1 MVGVYKLTS
10 TLACLFSAVSGEFV
24 LRSSFHDSTRGV
36 NEVNTC
42 KTAMSTL
49 KFNFTPLGTNKD
61 AKAYDAICNY
71 PPAIG
76 SIMICTTVL
85 NGRHDEQF
93 IEVIAKRLETVC
105 DKYSTESHS
114 WDFYYNQYYNATSG
128 NNYIPYNEI
137 KNTSLPIYQA
147 TTPKLTQTNFD
158 KYSYLKHYYEQLDV
172 DLYFAVGIVGYFAL
186 LILIGAIHNFAR
198 RTNIAKSINNSKFS
212 KLCQS
217 YIVFP
222 ALFPNGKFAEAYS
235 WKFISALAP
244 NRIQFLV
251 DFFLCMLQLAFYC
264 VKYPT
269 ETHRNHLK
277 LVGHRSGI
285 LSFGKIPLLVLF
297 SGRNN
302 FLLWLTG
309 WSYSTFLHFHKILS
323 LWMFFDAM
331 LHSIVWTICE
341 LGQYVA
347 MMQDTYFACGVAAT
361 VLGGVIIGQSLYPF
375 RKLSYE
381 VFLVLHV
388 ILAIAFI
395 IMCWYH
401 CNILGWMEWLIA
413 ACCVWFFD
421 RLVRVIRMAGF
432 GFRQA
437 SLTVVGDNLF
447 KIEVEKPS
455 WVSHTPGHYYYIYFA
470 GWNFWQ
476 NHPFTTVQ
484 EGNKLCTYVRVK
496 TGMTKRIFNT
506 LSQNGG
512 KMQWKVCYEG
522 PYGGDCA
529 QKFKK
534 YDDSLLIAG
543 GSGVPGVLDSA
554 TRVNTGK
561 MVWVVQTLAS
571 VNAYRP
577 LLENIHTDL
586 DIFVTRESG
595 TDRECSLDG
604 LFDNSDLDDDSSSK
618 DSSKELED
626 EKVVAFKTN
635 TVAVTIKYG
644 RPDIQQMVT
653 EYVTNSP
660 SPNVGILACGPPQL
674 MDSLRHVISKNVT
687 TWDKSIDFFDEF
699 QTW

>member
-1 MVGVYKLTS
+1 MVHIINLITVAFFAYSANAEFELHSSFREAGKGFPELYTCEDGVSSFTYDYKLPSQPTS
-10 TLACLFSAVSGEFV
+10 SQRYYDV
-24 LRSSFHDSTRGV
+24 LCG
-36 NEVNTC
+36 
-42 KTAMSTL
+42 
-49 KFNFTPLGTNKD
+49 
-61 AKAYDAICNY
+61 Y
-71 PPAIG
+71 PPATG
-76 SIMICTTVL
+76 SIMLCSVYLKNSSNTDQFVTVL
-85 NGRHDEQF
+85 SKELSK
-93 IEVIAKRLETVC
+93 IC
-105 DKYSTESHS
+105 SKYSSYHYSSE
-114 WDFYYNQYYNATSG
+114 FYENQYLNATQ
-128 NNYIPYNEI
+128 YYLPLNEI
-137 KNTSLPIYQA
+137 NNISLPLYYPTIPN
-147 TTPKLTQTNFD
+147 PKTFTYYD
-158 KYSYLKHYYEQLDV
+158 YYYSYFWNIDSGTW
-172 DLYFAVGIVGYFAL
+172 FSAGIIGYFAL
-186 LILIGAIHNFAR
+186 LILIASIYNFSR
-198 RTNIAKSINNSKFS
+198 EIPLAKKLNNSKFL
-212 KLCQS
+212 KLCQA
-217 YIVFP
+217 YVIFP
-222 ALFPNGKFAEAYS
+222 TLFPKGKFSEAYS
-235 WKFISALAP
+235 WKFFSILIP
-244 NRIQFLV
+244 NRIQFITDL
-251 DFFLCMLQLAFYC
+251 FLFVLQVGFYSADY
-264 VKYPT
+264 KYDDKT
-269 ETHRNHLK
+269 YKVRFIADRT
-277 LVGHRSGI
+277 GI
-285 LSFGKIPLLVLF
+285 MAFGKIPLLILF
-297 SGRNN
+297 AGRNN

-309 WSYSTFLHFHKILS
+309 WSYATFLHFHKMLAY
-323 LWMFFDAM
+323 WMFLDAII
-331 LHSIVWTICE
+331 HSVAYTIYV
-341 LGQYVA
+341 LGYYVE
-347 MMQDTYFACGVAAT
+347 DLKETYFACGVAAT

-577 LLENIHTDL
+577 LLENIHADL

-595 TDRECSLDG
+595 TDRECSLG
-604 LFDNSDLDDDSSSK
+604 SLLDNNDLDDNSSSK

-635 TVAVTIKYG
+635 TVAVTVNYG

-674 MDSLRHVISKNVT
+674 MDNLRHVISKNVT
-687 TWDKSIDFFDEF
+687 NWDKSIDFFDEF
-699 QTW
+699 QIW